1 MKFGHAFQEA
11 LAAESFPQH
20 WVEKAIPY
28 RQLKKLLGKV
38 REELIKTGYAPDTI
52 HQLLADHNAEYRLE
66 TDASHLLRP
75 KLVVRPSP
83 GSTPPELA
91 VEPNPETS
99 PELDT
104 GPCLELGILSK
115 PTSPPLGGGSGCA
128 SPHGSDDGLRE
139 PDDDEWVKIPLNS
152 DGRFFSLLQTDVT
165 ELDTLQD
172 EERQSMN
179 DRIRVLGVEIAEVA
193 KPRRGLVKFSK
204 SDLYRW
210 REIFELYLAAQVFFS
225 TNEAAGGLR
234 KSEKAQKQLVWFQDE
249 VNKRQLPQ
257 KFKIASSA
265 VAYTQFLTLNATLLQ
280 NLQFQELNQTAIT
293 KIIKS
298 GWHEGWSLFHRR
310 PSLMLTRCPEF
321 DKRTSLG
328 VKSTFP
334 KAMYSA
340 HFISEAISKDICS
353 QLAREVVNV
362 VPQIVDYTCI
372 VCEYPAL
379 SCGDHE
385 IRLRPAPPF
394 GDTPFPPVLP
404 LSPFWTTTSPAFI
417 ANPRPGLCLC
427 WLPIRLDCSHLF
439 CIRCMIKMQNQ
450 NKRHCP
456 LCRAEV
462 VQNANESKHRHAW
475 FFLLLYTAHAHR
487 PAHIDEK
494 LVRHL
499 EQWFPKETKE
509 KQAYNELERRR
520 ELLGDIYVDEDPPK
534 CIVM

>member
-11 LAAESFPQH
+11 LAAESYPRH

-38 REELIKTGYAPDTI
+38 REELIKTGYDPDTI

-83 GSTPPELA
+83 GGTTPELA
-91 VEPNPETS
+91 VEPGREPS
-99 PELDT
+99 PALT
-104 GPCLELGILSK
+104 AGPCLDLGALSE
-115 PTSPPLGGGSGCA
+115 PTSPALGGDSGCT
-128 SPHGSDDGLRE
+128 SPHDCDDDHRA

-165 ELDTLQD
+165 ELDSLQD

-179 DRIRVLGVEIAEVA
+179 DRIRVLGAEIAEVA
-193 KPRRGLVKFSK
+193 KPRKGLVKFSK

-234 KSEKAQKQLVWFQDE
+234 KSDKAQKQLVWFQDE

-265 VAYTQFLTLNATLLQ
+265 AAYTQFLTLNATLLQ

-293 KIIKS
+293 KIIKK
-298 GWHEGWSLFHRR
+298 
-310 PSLMLTRCPEF
+310 F

-362 VPQIVDYTCI
+362 VPQIVDYTCTI
-372 VCEYPAL
+372 C
-379 SCGDHE
+379 
-385 IRLRPAPPF
+385 
-394 GDTPFPPVLP
+394 
-404 LSPFWTTTSPAFI
+404 
-417 ANPRPGLCLC
+417 LCLC

-450 NKRHCP
+450 NKRYCP
-456 LCRAEV
+456 LCRADV
-462 VQNANESKHRHAW
+462 VQNANE
-475 FFLLLYTAHAHR
+475 T
-487 PAHIDEK
+487 HIDEK

-520 ELLGDIYVDEDPPK
+520 ELLGDVYVGEEPPK
-534 CIVM
+534 CLVM